1 MAESGALIAE
11 VHAINRRPGRD
22 FVLVDAGFS
31 DLMRPAMYGSY
42 HRISVHAPDG
52 STPPGEPARL
62 AVAGPLCESGDVFT
76 QDAGGVVTD
85 RLLPRPR
92 IGDYL
97 VLHDAGAYGSSM
109 SSNYNTRPLA
119 WKCCW
124 TRARRA

>member
-1 MAESGALIAE
+1 M
-11 VHAINRRPGRD
+11 
-22 FVLVDAGFS
+22 
-31 DLMRPAMYGSY
+31 
-42 HRISVHAPDG
+42 
-52 STPPGEPARL
+52 
-62 AVAGPLCESGDVFT
+62 AGPLCESGDVFT

-109 SSNYNTRPLA
+109 SSNYNTRR
-119 WKCCW
+119 WRRKCCW

>member
-52 STPPGEPARL
+52 STPRANRRA

-76 QDAGGVVTD
+76 RTPA
-85 RLLPRPR
+85 
-92 IGDYL
+92 
-97 VLHDAGAYGSSM
+97 
-109 SSNYNTRPLA
+109 A
-119 WKCCW
+119 W
-124 TRARRA
+124 